1 MTDASE
7 ARRLLAG
14 RHVLLLEE
22 NGEQRALQAALNEA
36 GCTVHVR
43 SREESALAALAT
55 VPVDLIVL
63 DFTAPRRPGLTLA
76 LRLRQ
81 RATHPPIVALGR
93 PRDRDLALTAGVS
106 AFVAHPLR
114 VESLVGALAEVLCG
128 DVVGGREALAGEG
141 GAEVRD
147 ELVEALLQQVDE
159 AHRQSEARQ
168 AQLDR
173 MKNLRHDLLHAIA
186 YELSAPLTPV
196 VGYLQILQGER
207 LGALNERQHQVLASI
222 SQGTA
227 RMVRTINAI
236 TEFASLEMS
245 EYRLARDEVCLK
257 PFLDKVIDLVRFP
270 LAKPKHVSLRL
281 VVREGAPERVVTDA
295 RQLGQIVRAQL
306 ETAVHRSPSGAC
318 VLVELGGDRESLE
331 IATYDQ
337 AVAPSAD
344 ERARMLDPFIP
355 RPRSGRFVFT
365 ELELPIA
372 RKLAGVLGG
381 KLRLEAP
388 PPRQP
393 DARTRFGGL
402 MQTFAMPLGA
412 HPSPASPPPCP
423 RPGESA

>member
-7 ARRLLAG
+7 ATKPLAG

-43 SREESALAALAT
+43 TREESALAALCT

-63 DFTAPRRPGLTLA
+63 DFTAPRRPGLTFA

-81 RATHPPIVALGR
+81 RSTHPPVVAMGH
-93 PRDRDLALTAGVS
+93 PRDRDLAMTTGVS

-114 VESLVGALAEVLCG
+114 VESLVGALAEVLRG
-128 DVVGGREALAGEG
+128 DESGERGAPVGEG
-141 GAEVRD
+141 TAGTRD
-147 ELVEALLQQVDE
+147 ELVDALLQQVDE

-196 VGYLQILQGER
+196 AGYLQILQGER
-207 LGALNERQHQVLASI
+207 LGPLNERQHQVLASI

-236 TEFASLEMS
+236 AEFASLETS
-245 EYRLARDEVCLK
+245 EYRLARDEVRLK
-257 PFLDKVIDLVRFP
+257 PFLDKAIDLVRFP

-281 VVREGAPERVVTDA
+281 LVREGAPECVVTDA
-295 RQLGQIVRAQL
+295 RLLGQVVRAL
-306 ETAVHRSPSGAC
+306 IETAVHRSPSGAS
-318 VLVELGGDRESLE
+318 VLVELGGDRGTLQV
-331 IATYDQ
+331 ATYDQ

-393 DARTRFGGL
+393 DERTRFGGL

-412 HPSPASPPPCP
+412 CPSPATPPPCP
-423 RPGESA
+423 RPEESA